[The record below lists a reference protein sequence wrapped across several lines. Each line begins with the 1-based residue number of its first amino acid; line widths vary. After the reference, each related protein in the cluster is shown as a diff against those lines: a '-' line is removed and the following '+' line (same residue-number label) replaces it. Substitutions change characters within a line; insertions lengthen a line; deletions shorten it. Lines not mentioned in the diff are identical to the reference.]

1 MSCPID
7 LAVAHRVL
15 CLTRPPPDNPSG
27 PPIIRRD
34 DYFIR
39 LPEAE
44 SAANTVYDI
53 IKHLYKWDL
62 PSKEKHLEKR
72 LAEVHKDKGDEETN
86 QDEGEDDQEYEARMQ
101 WIRDTP
107 YRKADSQA
115 RWLNCAIIM
124 DRALDFLEQ
133 AHQKHGD
140 ISGKSGDYTYH
151 YHPRDFYEYMWACLH
166 QGSFILARKER
177 FPSHDKQNSGAWYK
191 EESGKTIQRIIEK
204 WHKGF
209 GLDEGMLSSIPSE
222 LKHGVVSLPNGPKL
236 GLASLP
242 NESKFE
248 IAEFMSQHDLAAF
261 AQTSRHF
268 SDLAIRELYRQDS
281 KSDRPMALIWAAA
294 TGKRSVAEKALKA
307 CTDVNLRFNIRKDDR
322 LLGEHSIIN
331 WKDKIGWTPLFYAV
345 DSGSEALVRLLL
357 KSRAH
362 VNLVDNEANG
372 RTPLSL
378 AAERGSESVVELLL
392 EAKAKAN
399 SKTKEGKT
407 PLMLATIH
415 DSEAV
420 VRLLLKAKAKV
431 NSKDRDGRTALWH
444 AVRAKREAVIRLLL
458 KSRAQV
464 NWKDR
469 RGDTPLS
476 IAAKNRSESIVRLL
490 LKAKAKVNVKN
501 SDGRTP
507 LWYAVFCKSKAMVQL
522 FLEAGAKVELAL
534 SLVAKPEYKEFSEL
548 LLAAK
553 KAKDWKSTVRRRLSL
568 R

>member
-1 MSCPID
+1 MSCPIN
-7 LAVAHRVL
+7 LTVAHRVL

-27 PPIIRRD
+27 PPIIKRD

-44 SAANTVYDI
+44 SAANTVYNI

-62 PSKEKHLEKR
+62 PSKKKHLEKR
-72 LAEVHKDKGDEETN
+72 LAKVHKDKGDKETN
-86 QDEGEDDQEYEARMQ
+86 QNKGENNQKYEARMQ

-107 YRKADSQA
+107 YRKANSQA

-124 DRALDFLEQ
+124 DRALEFLEQ

-151 YHPRDFYEYMWACLH
+151 YHPRDFYKYIWAYLH
-166 QGSFILARKER
+166 QGNFILARKE
-177 FPSHDKQNSGAWYK
+177 
-191 EESGKTIQRIIEK
+191 
-204 WHKGF
+204 
-209 GLDEGMLSSIPSE
+209 SE
-222 LKHGVVSLPNGPKL
+222 LKHGVVSLPNGPKH

-307 CTDVNLRFNIRKDDR
+307 GTDVNLRFDIRKDDR
-322 LLGEHSIIN
+322 LLSEHSIIN

-378 AAERGSESVVELLL
+378 TAERGSESVVELLL
-392 EAKAKAN
+392 EAKAKTN
-399 SKTKEGKT
+399 SKTKKGKT

-415 DSEAV
+415 NSEAV
-420 VRLLLKAKAKV
+420 VRLLLKTKAKV
-431 NSKDRDGRTALWH
+431 NSKDRHGRTALWH

-458 KSRAQV
+458 KSRAQM
-464 NWKDR
+464 NWKDH

-522 FLEAGAKVELAL
+522 FLETGAKMELAL
-534 SLVAKPEYKEFSEL
+534 SLVAKPEYKEFSKL

-553 KAKDWKSTVRRRLSL
+553 KAKNWKSTVRKKLSL